1 MAPALIEDM
10 AIAVL
15 VHPSTPR
22 PFDTSTRLR
31 RLLLKTGA
39 SLGLLAAIN
48 ATVLTPA
55 AAAVGDDMQ
64 QFFDDA
70 GVRANVTGPTA
81 FQGQSAGY
89 YSGGNVWTR
98 FPQKSIQPFNLQLP
112 SARAGCGGIDLFA
125 GSFSFINTAEL
136 VAMLKAT
143 ANNAVGF
150 AFQLA
155 IDAISPQVSGVI
167 KDMSQKMQQI
177 NQMNIS
183 SCETAQGLVG
193 GLWPRM
199 DQTRATICEAVGNS
213 GGLFSDWAASRQ
225 GCNNGDKRD
234 ETIKANTNPEMAA
247 QLVGEPHNF
256 TWDILNKSPQFAG
269 YDQEFKELVM
279 TIMGTVITTPSP
291 DKTKGTIINRY
302 GPGDDSILEALL
314 DGTASGKKV
323 DILKCVDTP
332 CLQVVMQTLSISQTQ
347 AIRPRVLRLIQSM
360 ATAVQN
366 DTEIGAAEKTLLN
379 VASLPLYKII
389 AVQVAARGAAV
400 ANTEVD
406 QLAEITAIDLLQAI
420 LNDILGKFDMAKVGL
435 VKADEASAA
444 TWISQIQGVRA
455 KFAQREVRNA
465 SRVQAITN
473 IIDRTMSLEST
484 LQNSMTPGMSA
495 ALNFSRGLNA
505 QGIN

>member
-1 MAPALIEDM
+1 MAN
-10 AIAVL
+10 
-15 VHPSTPR
+15 TPHDDNATPLR
-22 PFDTSTRLR
+22 VGASTRLR
-31 RLLLKTGA
+31 RALLKGGA
-39 SLGLLAAIN
+39 SLGLLAAVN
-48 ATVLTPA
+48 AAVLTPA
-55 AAAVGDDMQ
+55 VAGVGADMQ
-64 QFFDDA
+64 TFFDDA
-70 GVRANVTGPTA
+70 GVRANLTGPTA

-89 YSGGNVWTR
+89 YSGGNIWTR
-98 FPQKSIQPFNLQLP
+98 FPQKSIQPFNIQLP
-112 SARAGCGGIDLFA
+112 HARAGCGGIDLFA

-143 ANNAVGF
+143 ANNAIGF

-155 IDAISPQVSGVI
+155 IDAISPQISGVI

-193 GLWPRM
+193 GLWPKM
-199 DQTRATICEAVGNS
+199 DSTRATICEAVGNS

-225 GCNNGDKRD
+225 GCNNGNKRD

-256 TWDILNKSPQFAG
+256 TWDILDKSPQFAG
-269 YDQEFKELVM
+269 YDQQFKEMVM
-279 TIMGTVITTPSP
+279 TIIGTIVTTPSP

-302 GPGDDSILEALL
+302 GPGDDSIIEALL
-314 DGTASGKKV
+314 DGTSSGNTVK
-323 DILKCVDTP
+323 ILKCEDTA
-332 CLQVVMQTLSISQTQ
+332 CLKVGTQTMAITSAQ
-347 AIRPRVLRLIQSM
+347 AIRPRVLKLVENM
-360 ATAVQN
+360 AVAVRN
-366 DTEIGAAEKTLLN
+366 DTPIGAAEKSLLN

-389 AVQVAARGAAV
+389 AVQVASRGSAV

-420 LNDILGKFDMAKVGL
+420 LNDVLGKFDMAKVGL

-444 TWISQIQGVRA
+444 AWMAQVQSVRT

-465 SRVQAITN
+465 SRVEAMTR
-473 IIDRTMSLEST
+473 IIDRTIALEST